1 MTLMENIQYYFPEF
15 ILSLKQTG
23 TMMGISMTAC
33 LLFGLP
39 LGVALFLSNPN
50 IKGSQPVSY
59 WALNFLITLVR
70 SFPFLLF
77 VITLIPV
84 TRFIIGRAFGPVPA
98 SLPLS
103 IVAVAIFARLVEQVL
118 LDVPEEIRLLADSL
132 GTSKW
137 QYIWHF
143 LLVEA
148 RSGIVLAY
156 TTAAVSMVSYST
168 VMGIVGGGG
177 VGDFAIRYGYQS
189 YQTGIMYFAIVVM
202 VVFVFII
209 QMMGNFIAR
218 KLDKRK

>member
-1 MTLMENIQYYFPEF
+1 
-15 ILSLKQTG
+15 
-23 TMMGISMTAC
+23 
-33 LLFGLP
+33 
-39 LGVALFLSNPN
+39 
-50 IKGSQPVSY
+50 
-59 WALNFLITLVR
+59 
-70 SFPFLLF
+70 
-77 VITLIPV
+77 
-84 TRFIIGRAFGPVPA
+84 
-98 SLPLS
+98 
-103 IVAVAIFARLVEQVL
+103 
-118 LDVPEEIRLLADSL
+118 L

-202 VVFVFII
+202 VVIVFII
-209 QMMGNFIAR
+209 QMLGNFIAR